1 MKVTFCVTCYDGDVH
16 LLQGRLLSI
25 CSEQTVQPDE
35 ILVITSGT
43 GSGPIPWDENKP
55 SLAIKSFEQRK
66 LPGGA
71 RNQGGKFATGDVV
84 CFCDVDDPI
93 HPQKCEIV
101 KKIFENN
108 PNVDALIH
116 AYKFN
121 SQEFEPYDS
130 SNIEI
135 EQITEVDPRWEK
147 EQNYVFDPQSKGLP
161 RTNIVVPS
169 GNPAHHGH
177 LSCKKEIF
185 DTLKYREEM
194 WVGEDGDFC
203 QSIVKSQY
211 KLFYT
216 PLVLINYIT

>member
-16 LLQGRLLSI
+16 LLQDRLLSI
-25 CSEQTVQPDE
+25 YAGQTVQPDE
-35 ILVITSGT
+35 VLVITSGT
-43 GSGPIPWDENKP
+43 GSGPIMWDGHKP
-55 SLAIKSFEQRK
+55 NLTIKSFEQRK

-71 RNQGGKFATGDVV
+71 RNQGGKFAKGDVV

-101 KKIFENN
+101 KKIFEDN

-116 AYKFN
+116 AYEFN
-121 SQEFEPYDS
+121 SHEFETYDS
-130 SNIEI
+130 NNIEI

-147 EQNYVFDPQSKGLP
+147 EQNYVFDPHKSLP
-161 RTNIVVPS
+161 LANIIVPS

-185 DTLKYREEM
+185 NTLKYREEM
-194 WVGEDGDFC
+194 WIGEDGDFC